1 MRVSATD
8 WIEVLD
14 STTISAVRYDARR
27 QLLDIRFT
35 NERVYRYVC
44 VTEFV
49 YRVLMRSESKGRYFN
64 KMIRDSFDYDE
75 LD

>member
-1 MRVSATD
+1 MEYES
-8 WIEVLD
+8 WIDVLD

-35 NERVYRYVC
+35 NERVYRYDG

-49 YRVLMRSESKGRYFN
+49 YRALMKSDSKGRYFN
-64 KMIRDSFDYDE
+64 EMIRDGFDYDE